1 MRRCPRPDPLRLFTT
16 PNSPY
21 GRIVRVV
28 LIETGL
34 DHRVAT
40 EMVTVRDPNSAL
52 LALNPTG
59 KVPTLLTGSGEVLS
73 ETRVILDYLDGL
85 NERSKLMAGSGD
97 LQTRA
102 REGQL
107 FGCLDGVS
115 TWMRE
120 LKRPPERRYPWLM
133 EVEHAR
139 AARCLDHFEKDPS
152 LLGDEVRLVQIT
164 LGCTLSFIDTFLEDL
179 DLREDRNNLA
189 AWYDVFATRP
199 SMQATLPKP
208 LET

>member
-1 MRRCPRPDPLRLFTT
+1 MRLFTT

-34 DHRVAT
+34 DQRVAT

-59 KVPTLLTGSGEVLS
+59 KVPTLLTESGEILS
-73 ETRVILDYLDGL
+73 ETRIILDYLDGL
-85 NERSKLMAGSGD
+85 NEGPRLLAAPGD

-120 LKRPPERRYPWLM
+120 LNRPLERRYPWLV

-152 LLGDEVRLVQIT
+152 LLSDDVRLAQIT
-164 LGCTLSFIDTFLEDL
+164 LGCTLSFIDIFLKDL
-179 DLREDRNNLA
+179 DWREDRNKLA
-189 AWYDVFATRP
+189 AWYDAFETRP

-208 LET
+208 PKT

>member
-1 MRRCPRPDPLRLFTT
+1 MRLLTT

-34 DHRVAT
+34 DRRVET
-40 EMVTVRDPNSAL
+40 EMVTVRDPKSAL
-52 LALNPTG
+52 LPFNPTG
-59 KVPTLLTGSGEVLS
+59 KVPTLITESGEGLS
-73 ETRVILDYLDGL
+73 ETRIILDYLDGL
-85 NERSKLMAGSGD
+85 NDGPKLLAAPDD

-102 REGQL
+102 REGRL

-133 EVEHAR
+133 EVEHVR

-152 LLGDEVRLVQIT
+152 LLSDDARLAQIA
-164 LGCTLSFIDTFLEDL
+164 LGCTLGFIDTFLKDL
-179 DLREDRNNLA
+179 DWRENRNNLV
-189 AWYDVFATRP
+189 AWYHVFETRP
-199 SMQATLPKP
+199 SMQVTLPKP
-208 LET
+208 PAT

>member
-1 MRRCPRPDPLRLFTT
+1 MRLFTT
-16 PNSPY
+16 WNSPY

-34 DHRVAT
+34 DQRVET
-40 EMVTVRDPNSAL
+40 EIVTVRDPKSAL
-52 LALNPTG
+52 LPFNPTG
-59 KVPTLLTGSGEVLS
+59 KVPTLITESGEILS
-73 ETRVILDYLDGL
+73 ETRIVLDYLDGL
-85 NERSKLMAGSGD
+85 NQGPKLLAAPDD

-102 REGQL
+102 REGRL

-133 EVEHAR
+133 EVEHVR
-139 AARCLDHFEKDPS
+139 AARCLDHFDKDPA
-152 LLGDEVRLVQIT
+152 LLSDDVRLAQIA
-164 LGCTLSFIDTFLEDL
+164 LGCTLSFIDTFLKDL
-179 DLREDRNNLA
+179 DWREDRNNLSKWFNA
-189 AWYDVFATRP
+189 FETRP

-208 LET
+208 PEN

>member
-1 MRRCPRPDPLRLFTT
+1 MRLFTT

-34 DHRVAT
+34 DQRVAT

-59 KVPTLLTGSGEVLS
+59 KVPTLLTESGEILS
-73 ETRVILDYLDGL
+73 ETRIILDYLDGL
-85 NERSKLMAGSGD
+85 NEGPRLLAAPGD

-120 LKRPPERRYPWLM
+120 LKRPLERRYPWLM

-152 LLGDEVRLVQIT
+152 LLSDDVRLAQIT
-164 LGCTLSFIDTFLEDL
+164 LGCILSFIDTFLKDL
-179 DLREDRNNLA
+179 DWREDRDSLA
-189 AWYDVFATRP
+189 TWYDVFETRP